1 VKPFAVLCGVWL
13 IVLGRSSFSQDAAYS
28 DDQIKAQFVKAGRFY
43 HAEDMDN
50 NYDWAFAMSGNDT
63 NRFARVLRELAV
75 ENTNQ
80 TLQVLLSLRSYKTPE
95 SLPFLYSYSTNDVF
109 GADALKSIFAIEGVT
124 SNSVEAMGCYL
135 SVTNRIPPI
144 ADYSRSEVC
153 EWLLRKVYS
162 TPELSLFST
171 RCMGMALN
179 YAQNVST
186 MHMSLDKALLDVDSS
201 YRYSKRRLSVMR
213 AAQNRCWNELLT
225 NYVTNAINEL
235 VAYPEA
241 ELPD

>member
-1 VKPFAVLCGVWL
+1 MGSDP
-13 IVLGRSSFSQDAAYS
+13 IV
-28 DDQIKAQFVKAGRFY
+28 
-43 HAEDMDN
+43 
-50 NYDWAFAMSGNDT
+50 
-63 NRFARVLRELAV
+63 
-75 ENTNQ
+75 
-80 TLQVLLSLRSYKTPE
+80 
-95 SLPFLYSYSTNDVF
+95 
-109 GADALKSIFAIEGVT
+109 VT
-124 SNSVEAMGCYL
+124 IVVSA
-135 SVTNRIPPI
+135 
-144 ADYSRSEVC
+144 EVC

-171 RCMGMALN
+171 QCMGMALN

-235 VAYPEA
+235 VAYPES